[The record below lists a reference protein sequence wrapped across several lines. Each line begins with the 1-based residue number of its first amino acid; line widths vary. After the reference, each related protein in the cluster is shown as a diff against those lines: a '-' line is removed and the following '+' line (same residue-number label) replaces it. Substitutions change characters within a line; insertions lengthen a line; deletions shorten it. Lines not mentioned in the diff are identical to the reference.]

1 MKKVI
6 FETVGNICIFILLGI
21 ALTKGIIIE
30 REGEATVVAMNNIF
44 IILLVIVVLY
54 LVLLAIINKKQKGTM
69 KHLFTGL
76 QLRKD
81 TDERDKF
88 VTGEAAKATYLAT
101 MVVLGGAILLPLILR
116 VYEGIFGWSID
127 YYEISI
133 WTPIIAMVI
142 LNITF
147 SIKWCIEYRK

>member
-6 FETVGNICIFILLGI
+6 FETIGNICVFILLGI

-30 REGEATVVAMNNIF
+30 KEGEAAIVTMNNLV
-44 IILLVIVVLY
+44 IILLIIVVLY
-54 LVLLAIINKKQKGTM
+54 LVILAIINKKQKGTV

-88 VTGEAAKATYLAT
+88 VTGEAAKSTYFATII
-101 MVVLGGAILLPLILR
+101 VLGGAILLPLVLR
-116 VYEGIFGWSID
+116 IYEGVFGWSID
-127 YYEISI
+127 YYEIGI
-133 WTPIIAMVI
+133 WTPIIAIVI